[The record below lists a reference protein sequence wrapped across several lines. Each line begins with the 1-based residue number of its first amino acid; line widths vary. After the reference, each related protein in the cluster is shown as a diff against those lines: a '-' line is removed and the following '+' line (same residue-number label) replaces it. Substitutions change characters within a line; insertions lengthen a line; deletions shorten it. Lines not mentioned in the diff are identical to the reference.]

1 MRVLLAGGGTAG
13 HVNPLL
19 ATAAALAARPGG
31 AQVTALGTAAGL
43 EHTLVPAA
51 GYPLRIV
58 PRVPLPRRPSLDLLR
73 LPTNLA
79 AAVRAAGEAID
90 ATGARVVVGF
100 GGYVAT
106 PAYLA
111 ARRRGVPVV
120 VHEQNARPGLAN
132 RLGARWA
139 AAVALTFASTPLRA
153 ARGRTEVTG
162 LPLRAPVAAVVAE
175 GRTPEGAAG
184 RRAAGAAALG
194 LDPGRPTLLVT
205 GGSLGAQRL
214 NEAVPAAAAGLAAA
228 GAQVLHL
235 TGRGKA
241 DPVRAVLA
249 SAGPEAAARYHVRE
263 YLAEMELAYACADL
277 VLCRSGAGTVA
288 ELAALGLPAVYVPL
302 PVGNGEQRLNAADV
316 VAAGGGTLVAD
327 GDLDGAWV
335 RAHVLPLLANP
346 EALARMGTAAAG
358 AGPAEGAA
366 HLAGLVAAAA
376 GGSAADGSAAGGTA
390 PGTEGGQA

>member
-1 MRVLLAGGGTAG
+1 MAEPNLPQAPGAGALRVLLAGGGTAG

-90 ATGARVVVGF
+90 ATGAQVVVGF

-139 AAVALTFASTPLRA
+139 AAVALTFPSTPLRA

-162 LPLRAPVAAVVAE
+162 LPLRAPVAA
-175 GRTPEGAAG
+175 
-184 RRAAGAAALG
+184 
-194 LDPGRPTLLVT
+194 
-205 GGSLGAQRL
+205 
-214 NEAVPAAAAGLAAA
+214 
-228 GAQVLHL
+228 
-235 TGRGKA
+235 
-241 DPVRAVLA
+241 
-249 SAGPEAAARYHVRE
+249 
-263 YLAEMELAYACADL
+263 
-277 VLCRSGAGTVA
+277 
-288 ELAALGLPAVYVPL
+288 
-302 PVGNGEQRLNAADV
+302 
-316 VAAGGGTLVAD
+316 LVAD
-327 GDLDGAWV
+327 
-335 RAHVLPLLANP
+335 R
-346 EALARMGTAAAG
+346 
-358 AGPAEGAA
+358 
-366 HLAGLVAAAA
+366 
-376 GGSAADGSAAGGTA
+376 
-390 PGTEGGQA
+390 

>member
-1 MRVLLAGGGTAG
+1 MAEGPVRALLAGGGTAG

-19 ATAAALAARPGG
+19 ATAAELARRPGG
-31 AQVTALGTAAGL
+31 AEITVLGTVAGL
-43 EHTLVPAA
+43 EHTLVPEA

-58 PRVPLPRRPSLDLLR
+58 PRVPLPRRPSPALLALPAR
-73 LPTNLA
+73 LR
-79 AAVRAAGEAID
+79 AAVRAAEAAIVETR
-90 ATGARVVVGF
+90 AEVVVGF

-153 ARGRTEVTG
+153 VRGRTEVTG
-162 LPLRAPVAAVVAE
+162 LPLRPAVAALVADPRPPAE
-175 GRTPEGAAG
+175 RRT
-184 RRAAGAAALG
+184 AGARELG
-194 LDPGRPTLLVT
+194 LDPDLPTLLVT

-214 NEAVPAAAAGLAAA
+214 NEAVAAAAPALTA
-228 GAQVLHL
+228 GSQVLHL

-241 DPVRAVLA
+241 DAVRAALGPR
-249 SAGPEAAARYHVRE
+249 SAPRYQVRE
-263 YLAEMELAYACADL
+263 YLGAMELAYACADL

-316 VAAGGGTLVAD
+316 VAAGGGILVDDTA
-327 GDLDGAWV
+327 LDATWV
-335 RAHVLPLLANP
+335 AEHVAPLLHDRG
-346 EALARMGTAAAG
+346 ELARMG
-358 AGPAEGAA
+358 
-366 HLAGLVAAAA
+366 AAAA
-376 GGSAADGSAAGGTA
+376 GSGPGDGAARLADLVLSAAGRGR
-390 PGTEGGQA
+390 P